1 MRCGHSKT
9 GARALRRS
17 PGGPAVAP
25 RRPQDIPYGEG
36 LHALAKLDDGDTWI
50 QVDDTT
56 RIRADK
62 VVSVKLYI
70 IENRIPF
77 VDPDR

>member
-1 MRCGHSKT
+1 MRRRKT
-9 GARALRRS
+9 
-17 PGGPAVAP
+17 
-25 RRPQDIPYGEG
+25 EE
-36 LHALAKLDDGDTWI
+36 
-50 QVDDTT
+50 DDTSNKDQEGAAAMFFLQIKPWRRVWPARG